1 MSHPA
6 VIEHREAAWARNLR
20 RNRLKFAIG
29 IAAVEGLLVV
39 AGAVPWWVV
48 VAFAAVAVWA
58 YLAFGREH
66 TRADVR
72 GVTWV
77 AAVSQLLVVLVPIAV
92 VVATAAAVAVVVLLA
107 IAALV
112 VLLRER
118 L

>member
-6 VIEHREAAWARNLR
+6 VIEHREPAWARNLR

-29 IAAVEGLLVV
+29 IAALEGLLVV
-39 AGAVPWWVV
+39 AGAVPWWAVV
-48 VAFAAVAVWA
+48 VFAAVAVWA
-58 YLAFGREH
+58 YLSFGREH
-66 TRADVR
+66 ARADVR

>member
-6 VIEHREAAWARNLR
+6 VIEHREPTWARNLR
-20 RNRLKFAIG
+20 RNRLKIAIA
-29 IAAVEGLLVV
+29 IAALEGLLVV
-39 AGAVPWWVV
+39 AGAVPWWAVV
-48 VAFAAVAVWA
+48 VLAAGALSA

-66 TRADVR
+66 PRADVR

-77 AAVSQLLVVLVPIAV
+77 AAVSQLLVVLVPVAV
-92 VVATAAAVAVVVLLA
+92 VVATAVAVVVVVLLA
-107 IAALV
+107 ITALV